1 MSYTQINNKPVVSIG
16 LIVKN
21 EEARLEKCF
30 AAIKRVTDAV
40 PGEIVVVDTGST
52 DSTVKIAKKYTDKV
66 YDFEWIDD
74 FAAAR
79 NFGLS
84 KCSGEWFMYLD
95 ADEVLDEDVTPLVE
109 FLKSE
114 SEGVIGCGTADEKAS
129 GKANKR
135 ACANSARLVLKN
147 YADSACEVYTESRNL
162 RLVRMSCKVPCESA
176 NSSGH
181 ANDNGGELKAP
192 NFRGAIHEG
201 LPCIQPCA
209 EIEQVVHH
217 YGYIADGDK
226 DPVEAMREK
235 HRRNM
240 PALLKLYEEDKMS
253 PRTLAH
259 LYYSCEPEDKERYLT
274 EWYGLL
280 NFPYRD
286 QYSLP
291 VYVALVQIL
300 NDGGCYEDALYY
312 AEEYLKSY
320 GEDSVTTLSV
330 LALTVCALSS
340 AGQSQL
346 AVDFFK
352 SYDQIYRLFKANQI
366 PADEL
371 NTCVVFFGTSE
382 TDYIGLIL
390 LYISELIK
398 TGDKKEAKAMIE
410 SLEGV
415 TMPKILADAAQQIKD
430 SLVD

>member
-1 MSYTQINNKPVVSIG
+1 MSSTQVNDKLIVSIG

-21 EEARLEKCF
+21 EEARLDKCL
-30 AAIKRVTDAV
+30 AAIKKVIDMV

-52 DSTVKIAKKYTDKV
+52 DDTVEIAKKYTDKV
-66 YDFEWIDD
+66 YTFEWIDD

-95 ADEVLDEDVTPLVE
+95 ADEVLNDDVVPLVE

-114 SEGVIGCGTADEKAS
+114 TERICDVGTGEKAAEKEA
-129 GKANKR
+129 GKSNKR
-135 ACANSARLVLKN
+135 ALANSARLVLKN
-147 YADSACEVYTESRNL
+147 YADSNCEVYTESRNL
-162 RLVRMSCKVPCESA
+162 RLVRMSCRVPC
-176 NSSGH
+176 
-181 ANDNGGELKAP
+181 DGELQAP
-192 NFRGAIHEG
+192 CFKGAIHEG
-201 LPCIQPCA
+201 LPVIQPCA
-209 EIEQVVHH
+209 QIEQVVHH
-217 YGYIADGDK
+217 YGYISDGDK

-286 QYSLP
+286 EYSLP
-291 VYVALVQIL
+291 VYVALIQIL

-340 AGQSQL
+340 AGQSAL

-366 PADEL
+366 PAEEL
-371 NTCVVFFGTSE
+371 NTCVVFFGASE

-398 TGDKKEAKAMIE
+398 TGDKNEAKAMIE

-430 SLVD
+430 SLAD

>member
-1 MSYTQINNKPVVSIG
+1 MMNSAQMSGTPIISVG

-21 EEARLEKCF
+21 EEARLEKCL
-30 AAIKRVTDAV
+30 AAIKRVLDEV

-52 DSTVKIAKKYTDKV
+52 DGTVEIAKKYTDKV

-114 SEGVIGCGTADEKAS
+114 VKGVTGAETADEKTA
-129 GKANKR
+129 GKEAGELNKR
-135 ACANSARLVLKN
+135 AFANSARLVLKN
-147 YADSACEVYTESRNL
+147 YADSNCEVYTESRNL
-162 RLVRMSCKVPCESA
+162 RLVRMSCRIPCE
-176 NSSGH
+176 
-181 ANDNGGELKAP
+181 GEMLAP
-192 NFRGAIHEG
+192 CFKGAIHEG
-201 LPCIQPCA
+201 LPVIQPCA
-209 EIEQVVHH
+209 GVEQIVHH

-240 PALLKLYEEDKMS
+240 PALLKLYEQDRTS

-259 LYYSCEPEDKERYLT
+259 LYYSCEPEEKERYLT

-280 NFPYRD
+280 NLPYRD
-286 QYSLP
+286 EYSLP
-291 VYVALVQIL
+291 VYVALIQIL

-320 GEDSVTTLSV
+320 GDDSVTTLSV

-340 AGQSQL
+340 AGQSEL

-352 SYDQIYRLFKANQI
+352 SYDQIYRLFKSNQI
-366 PADEL
+366 PTDEL

-390 LYISELIK
+390 LYISELLK

-430 SLVD
+430 SLAD

>member
-1 MSYTQINNKPVVSIG
+1 MSSTQVNDKPIVSIG

-21 EEARLEKCF
+21 EEARLDKCL
-30 AAIKRVTDAV
+30 AAIKKVIDMV

-52 DSTVKIAKKYTDKV
+52 DDTVEIAKKYTDKV
-66 YDFEWIDD
+66 YTFEWIDD

-95 ADEVLDEDVTPLVE
+95 ADEVLDEDVAPLVE
-109 FLKSE
+109 FLKNESE
-114 SEGVIGCGTADEKAS
+114 SVNGDGAVGERTAVNPQK
-129 GKANKR
+129 GNKR
-135 ACANSARLVLKN
+135 AYANSARLVLKN
-147 YADSACEVYTESRNL
+147 YVDSNCEVYTESRNL
-162 RLVRMSCKVPCESA
+162 RLVRMSCRVPC
-176 NSSGH
+176 
-181 ANDNGGELKAP
+181 DGELKAP
-192 NFRGAIHEG
+192 CFKGAIHEG
-201 LPCIQPCA
+201 LPVIQPCA
-209 EIEQVVHH
+209 QIEQVVHH

-286 QYSLP
+286 EYSLP
-291 VYVALVQIL
+291 VYVALIQIL
-300 NDGGCYEDALYY
+300 NDGGCYADALYY

-340 AGQSQL
+340 SGQSDL

-366 PADEL
+366 PAEEL

-430 SLVD
+430 SLAD

>member
-1 MSYTQINNKPVVSIG
+1 MSSTQVNDKPIVSIG

-21 EEARLEKCF
+21 EEARLDKCL
-30 AAIKRVTDAV
+30 AAIKKVIDMV

-52 DSTVKIAKKYTDKV
+52 DDTVEIAKKYTDKV
-66 YDFEWIDD
+66 YTFEWIDD

-95 ADEVLDEDVTPLVE
+95 ADEVLNDDVVPLVE
-109 FLKSE
+109 FLKNESE
-114 SEGVIGCGTADEKAS
+114 SVNGDGAVGERTAVNPQK
-129 GKANKR
+129 GNKR
-135 ACANSARLVLKN
+135 AYANSARLVLKN
-147 YADSACEVYTESRNL
+147 YADSNCEVYTESRNL
-162 RLVRMSCKVPCESA
+162 RLVRMSCRVPC
-176 NSSGH
+176 
-181 ANDNGGELKAP
+181 DGELQAP
-192 NFRGAIHEG
+192 CFKGAIHEG
-201 LPCIQPCA
+201 LPVIQPCA
-209 EIEQVVHH
+209 QIEQVVHH
-217 YGYIADGDK
+217 YGYISDGDK

-286 QYSLP
+286 EYSLP
-291 VYVALVQIL
+291 VYVALIQIL

-340 AGQSQL
+340 AGQSAL

-366 PADEL
+366 PAEEL
-371 NTCVVFFGTSE
+371 NTCVVFFGASE
-382 TDYIGLIL
+382 TDYIRLIL

-398 TGDKKEAKAMIE
+398 TGDKNEAKAMIE

-430 SLVD
+430 SLAD

>member
-1 MSYTQINNKPVVSIG
+1 MSSAQNNGTPIVSIG

-21 EEARLEKCF
+21 EEARLDKCL
-30 AAIKRVTDAV
+30 AAIKKVIDTV

-52 DSTVKIAKKYTDKV
+52 DGTVKIAKKYTDKV

-74 FAAAR
+74 FSAAR

-109 FLKSE
+109 FLKNE
-114 SEGVIGCGTADEKAS
+114 AKNAGGL
-129 GKANKR
+129 NKS

-147 YADSACEVYTESRNL
+147 YADSNCEVYTESRNL
-162 RLVRMSCKVPCESA
+162 RLVRMSCRVPC
-176 NSSGH
+176 
-181 ANDNGGELKAP
+181 DGELKAP
-192 NFRGAIHEG
+192 CFKGAIHEG
-201 LPCIQPCA
+201 LPVIQPCA
-209 EIEQVVHH
+209 QIEQVVHH
-217 YGYIADGDK
+217 YGYIADGDM
-226 DPVEAMREK
+226 DPLEAMREK

-280 NFPYRD
+280 NFQYRD
-286 QYSLP
+286 EYSLP
-291 VYVALVQIL
+291 VYVALIQIL

-340 AGQSQL
+340 AGQSEL

-366 PADEL
+366 PAEEL
-371 NTCVVFFGTSE
+371 NTCVVFFGASE

-415 TMPKILADAAQQIKD
+415 TMPKILAEAAQQIKD
-430 SLVD
+430 SLAE

>member
-1 MSYTQINNKPVVSIG
+1 MSSTQVNDKLIVSIG

-21 EEARLEKCF
+21 EEARLDKCL
-30 AAIKRVTDAV
+30 AAIKKVIDTV

-52 DSTVKIAKKYTDKV
+52 DGTVEIAKKYTDKV

-95 ADEVLDEDVTPLVE
+95 ADEVLDEDVAPLVE
-109 FLKSE
+109 FLKNESE
-114 SEGVIGCGTADEKAS
+114 SVNGDGAVGERTAVNPKK
-129 GKANKR
+129 GNKR
-135 ACANSARLVLKN
+135 AYANSARLVLKN

-162 RLVRMSCKVPCESA
+162 RLIRMSCRVTC
-176 NSSGH
+176 
-181 ANDNGGELKAP
+181 DGELQAP
-192 NFRGAIHEG
+192 CFKGAIHEG
-201 LPCIQPCA
+201 LPVLQPCA
-209 EIEQVVHH
+209 QIEQVVHH

-226 DPVEAMREK
+226 APVEAMREK

-259 LYYSCEPEDKERYLT
+259 LYYSCDPEDKERYLT

-286 QYSLP
+286 EYSLP
-291 VYVALVQIL
+291 VYVALIQIL

-340 AGQSQL
+340 AGQSEL

-366 PADEL
+366 PTEEL

-430 SLVD
+430 SLAD

>member
-1 MSYTQINNKPVVSIG
+1 MMSSTQKNKKPIVSIG

-21 EEARLEKCF
+21 EEARLEKCL
-30 AAIKRVTDAV
+30 AAIKRIIDAV

-52 DSTVKIAKKYTDKV
+52 DGTVEIAKKYTDKV
-66 YDFEWIDD
+66 YDFAWIDD

-84 KCSGEWFMYLD
+84 KCNGEWFMYLD

-114 SEGVIGCGTADEKAS
+114 SENAT
-129 GKANKR
+129 GKPDKKVY
-135 ACANSARLVLKN
+135 ANSARLVLKN
-147 YADSACEVYTESRNL
+147 YADSNCEVYTESRNL
-162 RLVRMSCKVPCESA
+162 RLVRMSCGATFK
-176 NSSGH
+176 
-181 ANDNGGELKAP
+181 
-192 NFRGAIHEG
+192 GAIHEG
-201 LPCIQPCA
+201 LPIIEPCA
-209 EIEQVVHH
+209 QIEQIVHH

-226 DPVEAMREK
+226 DPAEAMREK

-286 QYSLP
+286 EYSLP
-291 VYVALVQIL
+291 VYVALIQIL

-320 GEDSVTTLSV
+320 GEDSVTTLSI

-366 PADEL
+366 PAEEL

-398 TGDKKEAKAMIE
+398 LGDTKEAKTMIE

-430 SLVD
+430 SLKD

>member
-1 MSYTQINNKPVVSIG
+1 MSGGEKPIVSIG

-21 EEARLEKCF
+21 EEARLEKCL
-30 AAIKRVTDAV
+30 AAIKKVLDAV
-40 PGEIVVVDTGST
+40 PGEIVVVDTGSA
-52 DSTVKIAKKYTDKV
+52 DATVDIAKKYTDKV
-66 YDFEWIDD
+66 YNFKWIDD
-74 FAAAR
+74 FSAAR
-79 NFGLS
+79 NYGLS

-109 FLKSE
+109 FLKDE
-114 SEGVIGCGTADEKAS
+114 SDTVNVGF
-129 GKANKR
+129 ANKK
-135 ACANSARLVLKN
+135 AHANSARLLLKN
-147 YADSACEVYTESRNL
+147 YADSECEVYTESRNL
-162 RLVRMSCKVPCESA
+162 RLVRMSCRIPMDGVETDGQLQSPK
-176 NSSGH
+176 
-181 ANDNGGELKAP
+181 
-192 NFRGAIHEG
+192 FTGAVHEG
-201 LPCIQPCA
+201 LPCIKPCA
-209 EIEQVVHH
+209 VLEQIVHH
-217 YGYIADGDK
+217 YGYIADGNGGFSD
-226 DPVEAMREK
+226 AMLEK

-240 PALLKLYEEDKMS
+240 PALLKLYEEDKTK

-259 LYYSCEPEDKERYLT
+259 LFYSCEPQDKERYLT

-280 NFPYRD
+280 NLPYRD
-286 QYSLP
+286 EYSLP
-291 VYVALVQIL
+291 VYVALIQIL
-300 NDGGCYEDALYY
+300 NDGGCYEDALFY

-340 AGQSQL
+340 SGQSQL
-346 AVDFFK
+346 AADFFK
-352 SYDQIYRLFKANQI
+352 SYDQIYRLFRANQI

-398 TGDKKEAKAMIE
+398 LGDRKEAKAMIE

-430 SLVD
+430 SLAD

>member
-1 MSYTQINNKPVVSIG
+1 MMSSTQVNDKPIVSIG

-21 EEARLEKCF
+21 EEARLDKCL
-30 AAIKRVTDAV
+30 AAIKRVIDTV

-52 DSTVKIAKKYTDKV
+52 DATVEIAKKYTGKV

-109 FLKSE
+109 FLKNE
-114 SEGVIGCGTADEKAS
+114 SERVNGDGTVGERSS
-129 GKANKR
+129 GKPNKGNKR
-135 ACANSARLVLKN
+135 AYANSARLVLKN
-147 YADSACEVYTESRNL
+147 YADSNCEVYTESRNL
-162 RLVRMSCKVPCESA
+162 RLVRMSCRVPC
-176 NSSGH
+176 
-181 ANDNGGELKAP
+181 DGELQAP
-192 NFRGAIHEG
+192 CFKGAIHEG
-201 LPCIQPCA
+201 LPVIQPCA
-209 EIEQVVHH
+209 QIEQVVHH
-217 YGYIADGDK
+217 YGYISDGDK

-286 QYSLP
+286 EYSLP
-291 VYVALVQIL
+291 VYVALIQIL
-300 NDGGCYEDALYY
+300 NDGGCYADALYY

-340 AGQSQL
+340 AGQSEL

-366 PADEL
+366 PTEEL

-398 TGDKKEAKAMIE
+398 MGDKKEAKAMIE

-430 SLVD
+430 SLAD

>member
-1 MSYTQINNKPVVSIG
+1 MMSSTQVNDKPIVSIG

-21 EEARLEKCF
+21 EEARLEKCL
-30 AAIKRVTDAV
+30 AAIKRVIDAV
-40 PGEIVVVDTGST
+40 PSEIVVVDTGST
-52 DSTVKIAKKYTDKV
+52 DGTVEIAKKYTDKV

-95 ADEVLDEDVTPLVE
+95 ADEVLDEDVAPLVE
-109 FLKSE
+109 FLKNESE
-114 SEGVIGCGTADEKAS
+114 SVNCDGAVGERTAVNPQK
-129 GKANKR
+129 GNKR
-135 ACANSARLVLKN
+135 AYANSARLVLKN
-147 YADSACEVYTESRNL
+147 YADSNCEVYTESRNL
-162 RLVRMSCKVPCESA
+162 RLVRMSCRVPC
-176 NSSGH
+176 
-181 ANDNGGELKAP
+181 DGELQAP
-192 NFRGAIHEG
+192 CFKGAIHEG
-201 LPCIQPCA
+201 LPVIQPCA
-209 EIEQVVHH
+209 QIEQVVHH
-217 YGYIADGDK
+217 YGYISDGDK

-286 QYSLP
+286 EYSLP
-291 VYVALVQIL
+291 VYVALIQIL

-340 AGQSQL
+340 AGQSAL

-366 PADEL
+366 PAEEL
-371 NTCVVFFGTSE
+371 NTCVVFFGASE

-398 TGDKKEAKAMIE
+398 TGDKNEAKAMIE

-430 SLVD
+430 SLAD

>member
-1 MSYTQINNKPVVSIG
+1 MMGSAQKKEKPIVSIG

-21 EEARLEKCF
+21 EEARLEKCL
-30 AAIKRVTDAV
+30 AAIKRVIDAV

-52 DSTVKIAKKYTDKV
+52 DGTVEIAKKYTDKV

-95 ADEVLDEDVTPLVE
+95 ADEVLDEDVTSLVE

-114 SEGVIGCGTADEKAS
+114 SEGADGVGTADEKSAVKS
-129 GKANKR
+129 NKSNKR
-135 ACANSARLVLKN
+135 AYANSARLILKN

-162 RLVRMSCKVPCESA
+162 RLVRMSHGACFK
-176 NSSGH
+176 
-181 ANDNGGELKAP
+181 
-192 NFRGAIHEG
+192 GAIHEG
-201 LPCIQPCA
+201 LPVIQPCA
-209 EIEQVVHH
+209 QIEQVVHH
-217 YGYIADGDK
+217 YGYIADGDM

-286 QYSLP
+286 EYSLP
-291 VYVALVQIL
+291 VYVALIQIL
-300 NDGGCYEDALYY
+300 NDGGCYADALYY

-340 AGQSQL
+340 SGQSEL

-366 PADEL
+366 PAEEL

-398 TGDKKEAKAMIE
+398 TGDKTSAKDMIE

-430 SLVD
+430 SLAD

>member
-1 MSYTQINNKPVVSIG
+1 MPNSEKPIVSIG

-21 EEARLEKCF
+21 EEARLEKCL
-30 AAIKRVTDAV
+30 AAIKRVIDVV
-40 PGEIVVVDTGST
+40 PSEIVVVDTGST
-52 DSTVKIAKKYTDKV
+52 DCTVEIAKKYTDNV

-95 ADEVLDEDVTPLVE
+95 ADEVLDEDVAPLVE
-109 FLKSE
+109 FLKTESE
-114 SEGVIGCGTADEKAS
+114 SVDGVGEKSA
-129 GKANKR
+129 GKSNKSNKR
-135 ACANSARLVLKN
+135 AYANSARLVLKN
-147 YADSACEVYTESRNL
+147 YADSNCEVYTESRNL
-162 RLVRMSCKVPCESA
+162 RLVRMSCGA
-176 NSSGH
+176 T
-181 ANDNGGELKAP
+181 
-192 NFRGAIHEG
+192 FTGAIHEG
-201 LPCIQPCA
+201 LPIVEPCA
-209 EIEQVVHH
+209 QIEQIVHH

-226 DPVEAMREK
+226 DPMEAMREK

-240 PALLKLYEEDKMS
+240 PALLKLYDEDKMS

-286 QYSLP
+286 EYSLP
-291 VYVALVQIL
+291 VYVALIQIL
-300 NDGGCYEDALYY
+300 NDGGCYADALYY

-320 GEDSVTTLSV
+320 GDDSVTTLSV

-340 AGQSQL
+340 SGQSQM

-366 PADEL
+366 PAEEL
-371 NTCVVFFGTSE
+371 GTCVVFFGTAES
-382 TDYIGLIL
+382 DYIGLIL

-398 TGDKKEAKAMIE
+398 IGDKKEAKAMIE

-430 SLVD
+430 SLKD

>member
-1 MSYTQINNKPVVSIG
+1 MMSSTQVNDKPIVSIG

-21 EEARLEKCF
+21 EEARLDKCL
-30 AAIKRVTDAV
+30 AVIKKVIDTV

-52 DSTVKIAKKYTDKV
+52 DGTVEIAKKYTDKV

-95 ADEVLDEDVTPLVE
+95 ADEVLDEDVAPLVE
-109 FLKSE
+109 FLKNESE
-114 SEGVIGCGTADEKAS
+114 SVNGEGAVGERTAVKPKK
-129 GKANKR
+129 GNKR
-135 ACANSARLVLKN
+135 AYANSARLVLKN

-162 RLVRMSCKVPCESA
+162 RLVRMSCRVPC
-176 NSSGH
+176 
-181 ANDNGGELKAP
+181 DGELQVPCFK
-192 NFRGAIHEG
+192 GAIHEG
-201 LPCIQPCA
+201 LPVIQPCA
-209 EIEQVVHH
+209 QIEQVVHH

-240 PALLKLYEEDKMS
+240 PALLKLYEDDKMS

-286 QYSLP
+286 EYSLP
-291 VYVALVQIL
+291 VYVALIQIL

-340 AGQSQL
+340 AGQSAL

-366 PADEL
+366 PAEEL
-371 NTCVVFFGTSE
+371 NTCVVFFGASE

-430 SLVD
+430 SLAE